1 MGEAIVKVLNKESN
15 KTQSDEK
22 IVSILTFK
30 LTILAK
36 SFYQMNELQAFLQA
50 IATCQTT
57 NEPAFLATV
66 VNTQGST
73 YRKPGARML
82 MNSKGR
88 MVGTISGGC
97 LENDVFERTQQVMS
111 GKPIVV
117 KYDTTSQED
126 IIWGLGLGCNG
137 VVQVLIER
145 VDFDNELSPFAFL
158 SKCLYYKQQVVV
170 ATVFGVVGKVKVK
183 VGDRLILHDHTD
195 ISNIE
200 DPNLSLAILTDA
212 QAAQCKNHSC
222 IKTYHLSTGSAEVFI
237 EVIQPPT
244 SLVIF
249 GAGHD
254 AVPVAHFAKALGWNV
269 TVVDSRANTATH
281 QRFPCVDNIIL
292 TRPETAAQQVCVN
305 ARTVAV
311 VMTHNYLHDLEIL
324 KMLLKSTANYIGVL
338 GSKQRSERLLQD
350 LDPESTYTQAQLQR
364 LYAPIGLNIGADTP
378 EEIAIAIIAE
388 IQAVLANRKGGLLR
402 ESEIPIHPRHDNH
415 ITVVSYK
422 EYASI

>member
-1 MGEAIVKVLNKESN
+1 
-15 KTQSDEK
+15 
-22 IVSILTFK
+22 
-30 LTILAK
+30 
-36 SFYQMNELQAFLQA
+36 
-50 IATCQTT
+50 
-57 NEPAFLATV
+57 
-66 VNTQGST
+66 
-73 YRKPGARML
+73 ML
-82 MNSKGR
+82 MTSKGW

-97 LENDVFERTQQVMS
+97 LENDVFERTQQVML
-111 GKPIVV
+111 GKSIVV
-117 KYDTTSQED
+117 KYDTSSQED

-145 VDFDNELSPFAFL
+145 VDFNSLLSPFAFL

-170 ATVFGVVGKVKVK
+170 ATVFGVEGKVKVK
-183 VGDRLILHDHTD
+183 VGDRLMLHDSTN

-200 DPNLSLAILTDA
+200 DPHLSLAILTDA
-212 QAAQCKNHSC
+212 QAAQSNNQSC
-222 IKTYHLSTGSAEVFI
+222 IKTYNLSTGSAEVFI

-254 AVPVAHFAKALGWNV
+254 AVPVAHFAKALGWDV

-292 TRPETAAQQVCVN
+292 TRPETAHQQVCVS

-311 VMTHNYLHDLEIL
+311 VMTHNYLHDLE
-324 KMLLKSTANYIGVL
+324 LLKILLPSTVRYIGIL

-350 LDPESTYTQAQLQR
+350 LHAQSIVYTEAQLQR
-364 LYAPIGLNIGADTP
+364 LYAPIGIDIGADTP
-378 EEIAIAIIAE
+378 QEIAIAIIAE

-402 ESEIPIHPRHDNH
+402 DRSSPIHPRHDNH
-415 ITVVSYK
+415 ISVVSDKQYI
-422 EYASI
+422 SI

>member
-1 MGEAIVKVLNKESN
+1 
-15 KTQSDEK
+15 
-22 IVSILTFK
+22 
-30 LTILAK
+30 
-36 SFYQMNELQAFLQA
+36 MNELQAILQA

-57 NEPAFLATV
+57 NEPTFLATV

-82 MNSKGR
+82 MTSKGR

-97 LENDVFERTQQVMS
+97 LEQDVFERTQQVMHS

-117 KYDTTSQED
+117 KYDTSSQED

-170 ATVFGVVGKVKVK
+170 ATVFNVEGKVKVK
-183 VGDRLILHDHTD
+183 VGDRLMLHDSTH

-212 QAAQCKNHSC
+212 QAAQFNNQSC
-222 IKTYHLSTGSAEVFI
+222 IKTYHLSTGNAEVFI
-237 EVIQPPT
+237 EVIQPPI

-254 AVPVAHFAKALGWNV
+254 AVPVAHFAKALGWDV

-292 TRPETAAQQVCVN
+292 TRPETAHQQVCVN
-305 ARTVAV
+305 ERTVV

-324 KMLLKSTANYIGVL
+324 KMLLPSTANYIGVL

-350 LDPESTYTQAQLQR
+350 LHTQSTYTQAQQR
-364 LYAPIGLNIGADTP
+364 KLYAPIGLDIGADTP

-402 ESEIPIHPRHDNH
+402 LRSSPIHSRHDNH
-415 ITVVSYK
+415 ITVVSDQQYV
-422 EYASI
+422 SI

>member
-1 MGEAIVKVLNKESN
+1 
-15 KTQSDEK
+15 
-22 IVSILTFK
+22 
-30 LTILAK
+30 
-36 SFYQMNELQAFLQA
+36 MNELQAILQA

-57 NEPAFLATV
+57 NEPTFLATV

-82 MNSKGR
+82 MTSKGR

-97 LENDVFERTQQVMS
+97 LEQDVFERTQQVMHS

-117 KYDTTSQED
+117 KYDTSSQED

-170 ATVFGVVGKVKVK
+170 ATVFNVEGKVKVK
-183 VGDRLILHDHTD
+183 VGDRLMLHDSTH

-212 QAAQCKNHSC
+212 QAAQSNHHSY
-222 IKTYHLSTGSAEVFI
+222 IKTYHLSTGNAEVFI
-237 EVIQPPT
+237 EVIQPPI

-254 AVPVAHFAKALGWNV
+254 AVPVAHFAKALGWDV

-292 TRPETAAQQVCVN
+292 TRPETAHQQVCVN
-305 ARTVAV
+305 ERTVV

-324 KMLLKSTANYIGVL
+324 KMLLPSTANYIGVL

-350 LDPESTYTQAQLQR
+350 LHTQSTYTQAQQR
-364 LYAPIGLNIGADTP
+364 KLYAPIGLDIGADTP

-402 ESEIPIHPRHDNH
+402 LRSSPIHSRHDNH
-415 ITVVSYK
+415 ITVVSDQQYV
-422 EYASI
+422 SI